1 MLQEADIGRATLI
14 DEVAIVTGASS
25 GIGAATA
32 RELALRGATVVLA
45 ARRADELET
54 QAQATRRAGG
64 EALAIPTDV
73 ADPTQVTLLVDR
85 TVATFGRVDVLV
97 NNAGANW
104 SRPFASSHPD
114 DITGLLE
121 VNLLGAMLLTRAVL
135 AGMLERRHGAIISVG
150 SLSGR
155 VAMEPLYS
163 ATKYGLRGFS
173 LALRRQ
179 LAGSGVSAS
188 LVSPGK
194 VRTAMTRDIQARMPE
209 PGLVATTIADL
220 VTHPRREVVV
230 PRRHYAI
237 AWLEQALPS
246 MADLAFRHRHWS
258 PNHEQAVGQAYN
270 ITNDRPLTQKRLLH
284 AIAHELGASPPRL
297 HLPYRPLYAA
307 GYAAERLATRTRAQR
322 QPVLTRLGVKLFGT
336 DNRHAIDKARRELG
350 YRPRIALEDGVRLAA
365 AWYPPPTELA
375 A

>member
-1 MLQEADIGRATLI
+1 MLQEVNTAPATLI

-32 RELALRGATVVLA
+32 RELGRRGAAVVLA
-45 ARRADELET
+45 ARRADALE
-54 QAQATRRAGG
+54 AQARTIREAGA
-64 EALAIPTDV
+64 EAMAIPTDV
-73 ADPTQVTLLVDR
+73 ADATQVTLLVDR
-85 TVATFGRVDVLV
+85 TVARFGRVDVLV
-97 NNAGANW
+97 NNAGASW
-104 SRPFASSHPD
+104 SRPLASSHPD
-114 DITGLLE
+114 EITGLLE

-258 PNHEQAVGQAYN
+258 PIQEEV
-270 ITNDRPLTQKRLLH
+270 
-284 AIAHELGASPPRL
+284 
-297 HLPYRPLYAA
+297 
-307 GYAAERLATRTRAQR
+307 
-322 QPVLTRLGVKLFGT
+322 
-336 DNRHAIDKARRELG
+336 
-350 YRPRIALEDGVRLAA
+350 A
-365 AWYPPPTELA
+365 AWKS
-375 A
+375 